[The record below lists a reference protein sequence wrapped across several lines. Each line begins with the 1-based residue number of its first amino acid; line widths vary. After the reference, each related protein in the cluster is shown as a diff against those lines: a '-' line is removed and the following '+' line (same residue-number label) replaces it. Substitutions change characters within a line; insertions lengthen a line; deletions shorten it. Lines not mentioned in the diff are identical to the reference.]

1 MAVSE
6 TTPSRDQPPLVWLPY
21 PPEELDRLSGALPAG
36 LRYEE
41 VVPGPD
47 GEVPPSAA
55 EVEMVVLPYRFSRS
69 DAEMLA
75 RLPRLRVVQSQ
86 SAGTEHL
93 APFVPD
99 GVQLCSGR
107 GIHSSSTAE
116 LVLTLVLASL
126 RGVPDFVRAQ
136 DAGQWRP
143 EWRPALADSRVL
155 VVGYGDIG
163 AAVERRLE
171 PFEVEVV
178 RVARTA
184 RDGVHG
190 FDELPSLLP
199 GSDVVVLLVPLTDET
214 RAMVDADFLAAMR
227 RGALLVNAA
236 RGAVVDTDALVD
248 ALRDGRVRAA
258 LDVTDPEPLP
268 AEHPL
273 WACPGLLLTPHVG
286 GASSAM
292 QPRAR
297 GLVHDQ
303 LLRFARGEELANVVT
318 GAY

>member
-1 MAVSE
+1 MALTDTASTRE
-6 TTPSRDQPPLVWLPY
+6 PPPLVWLPY
-21 PPEELDRLSGALPAG
+21 PPEELEGLPAG

-41 VVPGPD
+41 VVPGPG

-55 EVEMVVLPYRFSRS
+55 EVELVVLPYRFSRV
-69 DAEMLA
+69 DAAMLA
-75 RLPRLRVVQSQ
+75 GLPRLRVVQSQ

-93 APFVPD
+93 APFIPE
-99 GVQLCSGR
+99 GVRLCSGR

-136 DAGQWRP
+136 DAGRWQP
-143 EWRPALADSRVL
+143 GWRPALADSRVL

-163 AAVERRLE
+163 QAVERRLA

-199 GSDVVVLLVPLTDET
+199 HVDVVVLLVPLTDET
-214 RAMVDADFLAAMR
+214 RAMVDAEFLGAMR
-227 RGALLVNAA
+227 RGALLVNVA
-236 RGAVVDTDALVD
+236 RGAVVDTDALVV
-248 ALRDGRVRAA
+248 ALRDGQVTAA

-268 AEHPL
+268 VGHPL
-273 WACPGLLLTPHVG
+273 WGCPGLLVTPHVG

-292 QPRAR
+292 EPRAR
-297 GLVHDQ
+297 ALVRDQ
-303 LLRFARGEELANVVT
+303 LTRFARGEELVNVIT

>member
-1 MAVSE
+1 MDSTEPHPA
-6 TTPSRDQPPLVWLPY
+6 PPLVWLPY
-21 PPEELDRLSGALPAG
+21 PPEELDGLPGGRPAG

-41 VVPGPD
+41 VVPGPG
-47 GEVPPSAA
+47 GEVPPSAT
-55 EVEMVVLPYRFSRS
+55 EVELVVLPYRFSRT
-69 DAEMLA
+69 DAEMLG

-99 GVQLCSGR
+99 GVRLCSGR
-107 GIHSSSTAE
+107 GIHSTSTAE
-116 LVLTLVLASL
+116 LVLALVLASL
-126 RGVPDFVRAQ
+126 RGLPDFVRAQ
-136 DAGQWRP
+136 DAGAWQP
-143 EWRPALADSRVL
+143 GWRPALADSRVL

-163 AAVERRLE
+163 EAVERRFE

-199 GSDVVVLLVPLTDET
+199 DADVVVLLVPLTDET
-214 RAMVDADFLAAMR
+214 RGMVDDRFLGAMR
-227 RGALLVNAA
+227 HGALLVNVA

-248 ALRDGRVRAA
+248 ALRDGQVRAA
-258 LDVTDPEPLP
+258 LDVSDPEPLP
-268 AEHPL
+268 AGHPL
-273 WACPGLLLTPHVG
+273 WECPGLLLTPHIG

-292 QPRAR
+292 EPRAR
-297 GLVHDQ
+297 ALVREQ
-303 LLRFARGEELANVVT
+303 LERFVRGEELANVVT